1 MVSWMFLQHTRETV
15 FPSRL
20 TWNKRIR
27 KTIQEREE
35 YWWHSRTLQPEFS
48 RFKRIHCNYT
58 IHFDWTLSKNYP
70 KLTSAARSFIQM
82 TSFLAI
88 DADNARLWYRCNMNY
103 VNIIDHCISEYPYVY
118 LEGVT
123 LWDKIYQFNPDVYMF
138 LMRLDKETLT
148 NEFLGEALVDLVQ
161 LLPEDDRTFVYQL
174 YMPYGYEIRWSGLQ
188 PK

>member
-1 MVSWMFLQHTRETV
+1 
-15 FPSRL
+15 
-20 TWNKRIR
+20 
-27 KTIQEREE
+27 
-35 YWWHSRTLQPEFS
+35 
-48 RFKRIHCNYT
+48 
-58 IHFDWTLSKNYP
+58 
-70 KLTSAARSFIQM
+70 
-82 TSFLAI
+82 
-88 DADNARLWYRCNMNY
+88 MNY